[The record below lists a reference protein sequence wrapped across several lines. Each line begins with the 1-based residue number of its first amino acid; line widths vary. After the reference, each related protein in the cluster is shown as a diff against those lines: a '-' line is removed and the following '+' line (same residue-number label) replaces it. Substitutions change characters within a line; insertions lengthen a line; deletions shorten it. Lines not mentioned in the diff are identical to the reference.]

1 MNRYLTDRA
10 TQKRIW
16 HIPVGLVSLLL
27 AAVSVEVWIE
37 DSPTGEDFFIWLLS
51 YITVVVIMLLPLYLI
66 VRWRVC
72 QNNAKLIAQKLLKQ
86 NETSIPLVELSHRI
100 GMKNADV
107 KVADLKKHGFLQRLD
122 IEDGMLLLD
131 GAPLSGETKE
141 EDSRTNTND
150 DIIRRIRHLNVE
162 IDDETVSERID
173 RIEKV
178 TASILHTLDEH
189 PERAKDARRFMN
201 YYLPTTLKL
210 LESYNLME
218 DQSYQGKNIQ
228 AARRRIEDVLDK
240 IVVAAETQ
248 QDKLFKAETMD
259 VDAEISVLETMMT
272 SDGLI
277 TEKK

>member
-1 MNRYLTDRA
+1 
-10 TQKRIW
+10 
-16 HIPVGLVSLLL
+16 VGIVSLLL
-27 AAVSVEVWIE
+27 AAATVEVWIE
-37 DSPTGEDFFIWLLS
+37 DSPVGEDFFTWLLA
-51 YITVVVIMLLPLYLI
+51 YITVLGAVLLPLYFI
-66 VRWRVC
+66 VRWRLRK
-72 QNNAKLIAQKLLKQ
+72 NNAKRIAQKLLKLK
-86 NETSIPLVELSHRI
+86 ETSIPLVELSHRI

-122 IEDGMLLLD
+122 IEDWMLLLD

-150 DIIRRIRHLNVE
+150 DIILKIRHLNVE

-240 IVVAAETQ
+240 LVMAAEAQ
-248 QDKLFKAETMD
+248 QDKLFRAGTMD
-259 VDAEISVLETMMT
+259 VDAEIDALETIMA

-277 TEKK
+277 TR